1 MSSIRNRVIRNTA
14 THNTGKSEDKFLDA
28 ALECILDVGVKRTT
42 ITDIARRAGVA
53 RMTIYRKWPDM
64 LTLLGDLMVR
74 EWLATV
80 EEIRPGEAAVP
91 VDAAALAQIVVDVS
105 GSIRQNDFFRKIVD
119 VDPEFLIPYIFY
131 RRGRTQ
137 DALLDMVQGN
147 LESGQIAGTVRA
159 GDPAVMARSILL
171 TAIGFTVSMRT
182 MTDDVKP
189 DDIDAEL
196 RLQLERYLAS

>member
-1 MSSIRNRVIRNTA
+1 MSSIRN
-14 THNTGKSEDKFLDA
+14 TGSPENSYLDA

-74 EWLATV
+74 EWLA
-80 EEIRPGEAAVP
+80 EAAELRPDEAAAP
-91 VDAAALAQIVVDVS
+91 VDAESLAQNVVDVCRS
-105 GSIRQNDFFRKIVD
+105 MRNNAFFCKIVD

-137 DALLDMVQGN
+137 DALLSMIRGFLQVGQ
-147 LESGQIAGTVRA
+147 ESGTVRA

-171 TAIGFTVSMRT
+171 TALGFALSMRT
-182 MTDDVKP
+182 MTDEVKP
-189 DDIDAEL
+189 AELDAEL
-196 RLQLERYLAS
+196 SLQLQRYLAP